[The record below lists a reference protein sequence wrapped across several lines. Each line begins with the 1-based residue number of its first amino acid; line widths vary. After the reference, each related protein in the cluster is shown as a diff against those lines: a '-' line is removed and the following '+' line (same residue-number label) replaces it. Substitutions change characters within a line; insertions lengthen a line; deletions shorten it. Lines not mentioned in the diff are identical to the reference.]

1 MSSDTSTLPSEIKV
15 LNLAIGVSDTTNN
28 TLNFDSTQYLIVGEK
43 TDNYGTYTSNIY
55 SLLVDE
61 QGVAINTS
69 FNAKSTIDTTSALL
83 VDGNVY
89 ITGNILGPA
98 WGNLVGS
105 NFIASNT
112 YIYAVNSDYNQGLLN
127 LYTTGN
133 LTLGNITSATGNS
146 NTFNIVKNDD
156 TYSINKSQ
164 FSLQNLQLSQLRMA
178 IIGNSQV
185 SPIIFNTPP
194 GTGPLEFHMSRDQG
208 YFSNVY
214 SNHILNTVTDI
225 PYYDSIPG
233 DAPHFRIDQEG
244 NVGIKTSV
252 NRPISFNLRVPYS
265 GQYSTASNSF
275 NQPADLQVEG
285 VLYASNIVTFDYVD
299 GNTRSLDDIYI
310 RRIGQTILASQIM
323 PGTFGGGDFTFQCN
337 LFVNKNETIQSNL
350 YVNGDFS
357 NAGNAYFTQNVDIGG
372 AIFMNNAYYKTYLN
386 GHPCN
391 VQIQFQVALNGYS
404 NINYLGLGITTPGI
418 FGAGIDPNA
427 DINLTNQLISRRRN
441 PTTWE
446 LELTDETNQAY
457 TKTAVFGHPT
467 QDYTLPNFIN
477 YGFVDGSLVIA
488 TPSSTNTTYASGAP
502 NATLP
507 QNIYLF
513 PGRDPNTV
521 PFLTASTPPTLAV
534 FSTNQV
540 GINTYVPCINPATN
554 LPIALT
560 VNGDILYTNNIYNS
574 NQNGLHKIATFYED
588 TFASVVNPSPATYTG
603 IQYINSNA
611 AHVGINTVSQE
622 LYGLV
627 VAGKMKS
634 LDGYYTPDDHKVISW
649 YDGSYLL
656 PNGDISSNVYTC
668 NIFAWGNVGIGVPIA
683 PVVLSVKDNSGLQ
696 STAIQLVKSDTDQ
709 YNNIIF
715 QGANTN
721 QWELQTDHYNNTF
734 SIGNDKNPLSNT
746 SLTGIRSLM
755 IKQNPLGGSPQMYIA
770 TNINGVT
777 SNTPIS
783 PDPYALL
790 TVGGNMA
797 VLGDVNITG
806 AFRINSQTLI
816 NSNII
821 GQASNVNSNQIATD
835 VYIGGRYIQL
845 DFNTDRSA
853 IYGRGV
859 VVGTPF
865 PQNGSNVLITQVDK
879 NIAFRV
885 YSAYGATAPPANQL
899 TPVATFQSA
908 GSNSIIEFVALSN
921 SLINSDP
928 RNQKV
933 SMGLFASNVTMNQNY
948 NFAILDGSYNPYLSF
963 YNIPNS
969 TSRYTGVNNLNPQ
982 ATFHIQASS
991 SEYGSNMFRLTK
1003 PIAGDNDTTAVCPSI
1018 DLQKTYTTRTPT
1030 TWTLAGP
1037 NAAWNQKLSF
1047 LYSGSNISS
1056 NTQSYSNELFTF
1068 ANNGCIGIGS
1078 TQPIYSLDI
1087 GSVYKQG
1094 SIRLWDAGSN
1104 TGLPQLLFQ
1113 TGMDDIY
1120 GDNST
1125 LGDYRMATSNGY
1137 FIFDTQSHYVL
1148 TNILKVAPNGHIG
1161 VGTDPSQF
1169 NLDVGNN
1176 FNVGGDIYIK
1186 GTPIA
1191 TLTTS
1196 TSNLN
1201 FNAPN
1206 ISFNAYSPTN
1216 LYGSVAINQIT
1227 PTSNLFYIHSG
1238 VNQNMLVLDS
1248 DYQQA
1253 QIHFRTTE
1261 SGGSGKTDV
1270 FRMDAN
1276 TSNFEW
1282 KYYPNYI
1289 APIPS
1294 SPFYFNDCNTGYSNA
1309 FSFGVSPRSS
1319 GVLIGDF
1326 DTNVYG
1332 SVLLNST
1339 VPNVIFGPS
1348 NYSLSQTTPHS
1359 QNNLPAP
1366 YITASNNAL
1375 IFVATCNIGIGTYY
1389 PQGVVSIYNSPKSNI
1404 PNQFVNSFAN
1414 SNTLL
1419 RIDQYGYG
1427 DILNI
1432 YAQGS
1437 KSVSITS
1444 NGFIGIGTSNPSSL
1458 LTIQSSNIT
1467 QTINV
1472 LAVNQLS
1479 SIGNVAT
1486 LYNSNQ
1492 IGLTINN
1499 NGYIGINSFNPQS
1512 NLHVNGDTYINGHLR
1527 VTSNVYLAANIEV
1540 YGNSVVHGNNITDS
1554 DKRIKTDLTRIESGL
1569 EKLKKLTGY
1578 TFTNII
1584 TGTKNTGLIAQDVE
1598 EILPEAVD
1606 KSREYMG
1613 VAYGN
1618 LMGLVVEAIKELSD
1632 KVDSIQNYINIRE
1645 L

>member
-1 MSSDTSTLPSEIKV
+1 MTTIMSSDTSTLPSEIKV

-28 TLNFDSTQYLIVGEK
+28 TLNFDSTQYLIIGEK
-43 TDNYGTYTSNIY
+43 TDNYGPYTSNIY

-69 FNAKSTIDTTSALL
+69 FSAKSNIDTTSALL

-105 NFIASNT
+105 NFVASNT
-112 YIYAVNSDYNQGLLN
+112 YIYAVNSDYQNGLLN
-127 LYTTGN
+127 LYTNGN
-133 LTLGNITSATGNS
+133 LTLGNVTSATGNS

-185 SPIIFNTPP
+185 SPIIFNTTP

-214 SNHILNTVTDI
+214 FNNLTQTISDVPI
-225 PYYDSIPG
+225 YDSIPK
-233 DAPHFRIDQEG
+233 DAPHMRLDQQG

-252 NRPISFNLRVPYS
+252 NRPLSFNLRVPNS
-265 GQYSTASNSF
+265 GQYSVASNSF
-275 NQPADLQVEG
+275 NQPADLHVEG
-285 VLYASNIVTFDYVD
+285 VLYASNIVTSDYID

-310 RRIGQTILASQIM
+310 RRFGQTIPASQIM
-323 PGTFGGGDFTFQCN
+323 PGTFYGGDFTFQCN
-337 LFVNKNETIQSNL
+337 LFVNNNETIQSNL
-350 YVNGDFS
+350 YVGGDFS
-357 NAGNAYFTQNVDIGG
+357 NAGNAYVTKNVDIGG
-372 AIFMNNAYYKTYLN
+372 ALFINNAYYKTYLN
-386 GHPCN
+386 GSPCN
-391 VQIQFQVALNGYS
+391 LQIQFQVALNGYS

-418 FGAGIDPNA
+418 FGAGIDPYT
-427 DINLTNQLISRRRN
+427 DTNLTNQLISRRRN
-441 PTTWE
+441 PYTWE
-446 LELTDETNQAY
+446 LELTDETNPAY
-457 TKTAVFGHPT
+457 TKTAVFGHPS
-467 QDYTLPNFIN
+467 QDYTLPNYSN
-477 YGFVDGSLVIA
+477 YGIVDGSLVIA
-488 TPSSTNTTYASGAP
+488 TPSSTNTTYALVAP
-502 NATLP
+502 NAKLP

-521 PFLTASTPPTLAV
+521 PFLTASVPPTLAV

-540 GINTYVPCINPATN
+540 GINTYVPYVNPATN
-554 LPIALT
+554 LPIALS
-560 VNGDILYTNNIYNS
+560 VNGDISYTNNIYNS
-574 NQNGLHKIATFYED
+574 NQNGLQKIATFYEA

-683 PVVLSVKDNSGLQ
+683 SHALSVKDNSGLR
-696 STAIQLVKSDTDQ
+696 STAIQLVKSDTNQ
-709 YNNIIF
+709 NNNIIF

-721 QWELQTDHYNNTF
+721 EWRIQADHNNNIFAIGNNT
-734 SIGNDKNPLSNT
+734 NPLSNT
-746 SLTGIRSLM
+746 SINGIRPLM
-755 IKQNPLGGSPQMYIA
+755 IKQNPIGGLPQMYIA

-777 SNTPIS
+777 SNIPTS

-790 TVGGNMA
+790 TVGGNLA

-806 AFRINSQTLI
+806 AFRINSQTLV

-853 IYGRGV
+853 TYGRGV

-879 NIAFRV
+879 NVALRV
-885 YSAYGATAPPANQL
+885 YSAYGATAPPANQF
-899 TPVATFQSA
+899 TPIATFQSA

-921 SLINSDP
+921 SLITNDI

-933 SMGLFASNVTMNQNY
+933 SMGLLSLNSNNNST
-948 NFAILDGSYNPYLSF
+948 FAILDGANNSYLSF
-963 YNIPNS
+963 YNVPNS
-969 TSRYTGVNNLNPQ
+969 PSRYVGVNNLNPQ
-982 ATFHIQASS
+982 ATLHIQSGTN
-991 SEYGSNMFRLTK
+991 EYGSNMFRLTK
-1003 PIAGDNDTTAVCPSI
+1003 PIAGDNDTTSVCPSI
-1018 DLQKTYTTRTPT
+1018 DLQKTYTTLTPT
-1030 TWTLAGP
+1030 TWTIAGP

-1047 LYSGSNISS
+1047 LYSGSNIAS

-1087 GSVYKQG
+1087 GSIYKQG
-1094 SIRLWDAGSN
+1094 SVRLWDAGSN

-1120 GDNST
+1120 GDDST

-1137 FIFDTQSHYVL
+1137 FIFDTQSQYVL
-1148 TNILKVAPNGHIG
+1148 TNILKVGPDGHIG
-1161 VGTDPSQF
+1161 VGTDPSQY

-1176 FNVGGDIYIK
+1176 FNVGGELYLK
-1186 GTPIA
+1186 GVPIA

-1201 FNAPN
+1201 FYAPN

-1216 LYGSVAINQIT
+1216 KFGSVAINQVT

-1248 DYQQA
+1248 SFEQA

-1309 FSFGVSPRSS
+1309 FSFGVSPRPS
-1319 GVLIGDF
+1319 GALLGDF
-1326 DTNVYG
+1326 DTNIYG
-1332 SVLLNST
+1332 SILLNS
-1339 VPNVIFGPS
+1339 VAPNVIFGSS
-1348 NYSLSQTTPHS
+1348 NYSQS

-1375 IFVATCNIGIGTYY
+1375 IFVATCNIGIGTFS
-1389 PQGVVSIYNSPKSNI
+1389 PKGVVSIYNSPESNI
-1404 PNQFVNSFAN
+1404 PNQFTNSFAN

-1427 DILNI
+1427 DILDI
-1432 YAQGS
+1432 YAQGIPA
-1437 KSVSITS
+1437 VTITS
-1444 NGFIGIGTSNPSSL
+1444 NGLFGIGTSNPASL

-1472 LAVNQLS
+1472 LSVNQLS

-1492 IGLTINN
+1492 VGLTIDN
-1499 NGYIGINSFNPQS
+1499 NGYVGINVNNPQC

-1540 YGNSVVHGNNITDS
+1540 YGNAVSHGNNITDS
-1554 DKRIKTDLTRIESGL
+1554 DKRIKTDLMRIESGL

-1584 TGTKNTGLIAQDVE
+1584 TGTKNTGLIAQDVDE
-1598 EILPEAVD
+1598 VLPEAVD
-1606 KSREYMG
+1606 KTREYMG

-1632 KVDSIQNYINIRE
+1632 KVDSINTRLDNLNQ
-1645 L
+1645 